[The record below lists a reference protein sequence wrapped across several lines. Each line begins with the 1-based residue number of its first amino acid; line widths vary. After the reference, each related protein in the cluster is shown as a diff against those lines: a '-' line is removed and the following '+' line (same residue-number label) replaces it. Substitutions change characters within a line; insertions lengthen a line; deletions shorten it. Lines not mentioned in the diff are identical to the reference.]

1 MIQDWLFEFHHY
13 QWTSRK
19 LYHISNSIWI
29 TYIVHIWFVR
39 FISSITMGMKKSFN
53 RMMAEVTECHIVAY
67 ATVTLDK
74 IVLLY
79 LFLLRRLKVSPFEIT
94 AISIIFILLY
104 QLQLYIS
111 LYIFFISRAQRWICY
126 KFLDKYIG
134 QTSLGKSIPNS
145 ITNESKQ

>member
-1 MIQDWLFEFHHY
+1 MHLKSNNWDLSIMDHY
-13 QWTSRK
+13 VQSATLVLSPLCEYKLCLMNYYNSFLQPKNNYTWK

-39 FISSITMGMKKSFN
+39 FISLITMGMKKSFN

-94 AISIIFILLY
+94 TISIIFIY
-104 QLQLYIS
+104 M
-111 LYIFFISRAQRWICY
+111 
-126 KFLDKYIG
+126 
-134 QTSLGKSIPNS
+134 
-145 ITNESKQ
+145 